1 MENSLKRIVLR
12 TKHFIASVDVDNR
25 TWQLTGEF
33 LHEVRTIPDNPWG
46 SDLLREEIQELC
58 DLEDTIRNMIGIK
71 TPVVEVK
78 DGIHMHS
85 VPEE

>member
-46 SDLLREEIQELC
+46 SDLLREEIQELR
-58 DLEDTIRNMIGIK
+58 DLESAIRSMIGIK
-71 TPVVEVK
+71 A
-78 DGIHMHS
+78 
-85 VPEE
+85 PETEEAAHD

>member
-1 MENSLKRIVLR
+1 MENSLKKIVLR

-46 SDLLREEIQELC
+46 GDLLREEIQELY
-58 DLEDTIRNMIGIK
+58 DLENAIRSMIGIK
-71 TPVVEVK
+71 APETEGTDGVRLHPVSE
-78 DGIHMHS
+78 G
-85 VPEE
+85 